1 MSSNKR
7 MQTDKTSTDRTDI
20 PQRTSTYV
28 GRLTDT
34 SRWDSFTNRTGDV
47 LICTPPKCGTTWTQA
62 ICANLIFGTPDFEG
76 KITDVSPWFDSK
88 LESLQTC
95 LDVLGSQPH
104 RRFIKTHTPLDG
116 IPYFQSCHYLIVY
129 RNPKDAYFSVRNHLL
144 NMLEPPKI
152 PQLSHDPGK
161 GFRAWIEAPFEH
173 GLGEQRSL
181 EALVQHFLSFRDF
194 RQLPN
199 FHFFHFSDMKRD
211 LGAAVRQIAE
221 ILNIDISKNRISEI
235 CSAVSFTEMKKNAS
249 TFAPASGKSI
259 FKSDEAF
266 FSSGKNEQWRG
277 VLKTEDIERYTTRIN
292 ELLPPDAVSWLEHG
306 SDR

>member
-1 MSSNKR
+1 MIDKSSTHR
-7 MQTDKTSTDRTDI
+7 RDI

-34 SRWDSFTNRTGDV
+34 SRWDSFRNRTDDV

-76 KITDVSPWFDSK
+76 KIGDVSPWFDSK

-95 LDVLGSQPH
+95 LDVLEAQPH

-116 IPYFQSCHYLIVY
+116 IPYFQSCQHLIVY

-144 NMLEPPKI
+144 NLVEPPAI
-152 PQLSHDPGK
+152 PQLANDPRE
-161 GFRAWIEAPFEH
+161 GFRAWMEAPFEH

-181 EALVQHFLSFRDF
+181 EAFAQHFLSFWTF

-199 FHFFHFSDMKRD
+199 FHLLHFSDMKRD
-211 LGAAVRQIAE
+211 LGTAVQQIAE
-221 ILNIDISKNRISEI
+221 ILNIDISEDRIGEI
-235 CSAVSFTEMKKNAS
+235 CNAVSFTEMKKNAS
-249 TFAPASGKSI
+249 AFAPASGKSL

-277 VLKTEDIERYTTRIN
+277 VLKTEDIQRYMTRIN
-292 ELLPPDAVSWLEHG
+292 ELLPADAVLWLEG
-306 SDR
+306 GNDR